1 MGRNRKN
8 GSATRFVPAVKAAL
22 LCLLLGGSAIGY
34 VYQKN
39 QLAKIA
45 DQITKREKQYEQRQ
59 IDNAN
64 LERQIAMLKLPSALT
79 NRVKQLHLDLVPPTQ
94 SQILTIVEVPANSAT
109 KNQPVYAGQ
118 PQTSSHVASTR

>member
-39 QLAKIA
+39 QLAEIGK
-45 DQITKREKQYEQRQ
+45 QIDKREKDYVNQRNS
-59 IDNAN
+59 NAQTERSLAFSKTQSAIEERMRKWN
-64 LERQIAMLKLPSALT
+64 LNLIAP
-79 NRVKQLHLDLVPPTQ
+79 DL
-94 SQILTIVEVPANSAT
+94 SQILTIVEVPAPTAT
-109 KNQPVYAGQ
+109 KSQPLYVERPDNGIA
-118 PQTSSHVASTR
+118 ALK